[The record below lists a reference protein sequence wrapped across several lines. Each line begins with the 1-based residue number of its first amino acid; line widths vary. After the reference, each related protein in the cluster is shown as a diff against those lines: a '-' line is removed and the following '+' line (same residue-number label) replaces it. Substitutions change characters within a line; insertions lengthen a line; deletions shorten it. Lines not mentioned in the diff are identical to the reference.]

1 MQISKFIPKTCIL
14 PDMKVTTKSE
24 TLTQL
29 VNLLCE
35 KKKIPDS
42 GMALDQIFTREA
54 TESTGIGN
62 GIAVP
67 HARVPGMK
75 GLACALGR
83 VPKGMDFTALDKRP
97 VHLIF
102 LICYPPQDQ
111 TTYLNFV
118 ATVAKLLSDK
128 AHAEQLL
135 KADGVDEIVES
146 LAHAES
152 HDVVQAEYDRKLKTT
167 PDGNAIPDAHAGLV
181 LLARLQLYQEM
192 LAAAKSGKT
201 DIKQRIEQVRSLVEP
216 KVLAHY
222 DRLAKGRAPALV
234 SVEGDTCQGCFMR
247 LPSKFVQKVREDR
260 QHIYSCP
267 NCSRYIYVV

>member
-1 MQISKFIPKTCIL
+1 MQINKFIPKACIL
-14 PDMKVTTKSE
+14 PEMTAKTKSDALKE
-24 TLTQL
+24 L

-35 KKKIPDS
+35 KKKIPDAS
-42 GMALDQIFTREA
+42 MALDQIFTREA

-83 VPKGMDFTALDKRP
+83 IPKGMDFTALDKKP
-97 VHLIF
+97 VHFIF

-118 ATVAKLLSDK
+118 ATIAKLLSDRD
-128 AHAEQLL
+128 HLGQML
-135 KADGVDEIVES
+135 KAESVEEIVACIE
-146 LAHAES
+146 AADAR
-152 HDVVQAEYDRKLKTT
+152 DVVQEEFDRKLKTA
-167 PDGNAIPDAHAGLV
+167 PDDNAIPDAHAGLV
-181 LLARLQLYQEM
+181 MLARLQLYQEM
-192 LAAAKSGKT
+192 LAATKTGKT
-201 DIKQRIEQVRSLVEP
+201 EIKQRIEQVRGLIDP

-222 DRLAKGRAPALV
+222 DRLAKSRAPALV

-260 QHIYSCP
+260 ANIYTCS

>member
-1 MQISKFIPKTCIL
+1 MEISKYISKSCIVPEL
-14 PDMKVTTKSE
+14 QSTTKSDALKE
-24 TLTQL
+24 L
-29 VNLLCE
+29 VQILCD
-35 KKKIPDS
+35 KKKIPDA

-54 TESTGIGN
+54 TESTGIGH

-75 GLACALGR
+75 GLSCALGR
-83 VPKGMDFTALDKRP
+83 IPKGMEFMALDKRP

-102 LICYPPQDQ
+102 LICYPPQEQ
-111 TTYLNFV
+111 TAYLNFV

-128 AHAEQLL
+128 AHVEKLL
-135 KADGVDEIVES
+135 KADGVDELVAS
-146 LAHAES
+146 LEAADK
-152 HDVVQAEYDRKLKTT
+152 HDVVQEEFDRKLKTA
-167 PDGNAIPDAHAGLV
+167 PEGGSIPDAHAGLV

-192 LAAAKSGKT
+192 LGAAKSGKT
-201 DIKQRIEQVRSLVEP
+201 EIKQRIEQVRGLVDP
-216 KVLAHY
+216 KVLSHY
-222 DRLAKGRAPALV
+222 DRLTKGRAPALV

>member
-1 MQISKFIPKTCIL
+1 MKAASKS
-14 PDMKVTTKSE
+14 DA
-24 TLTQL
+24 LTQL
-29 VNLLCE
+29 VEVLCE
-35 KKKIPDS
+35 KKKIPDA

-83 VPKGMDFTALDKRP
+83 VPKGMDFMALDKRP

-102 LICYPPQDQ
+102 LICYPPQEQ

-128 AHAEQLL
+128 AHTEKLL
-135 KADGVDEIVES
+135 VAKDIDEIVAS
-146 LAHAES
+146 LTHAES
-152 HDVVQAEYDRKLKTT
+152 HDVVQEEYNRKLKTA

-201 DIKQRIEQVRSLVEP
+201 DIKQRIEQVRGLIDP

>member
-1 MQISKFIPKTCIL
+1 MQISKFIAKSCVL
-14 PDMKVTTKSE
+14 PDMKAPSKSDA
-24 TLTQL
+24 LTQL
-29 VNLLCE
+29 VNLLCD
-35 KKKIPDS
+35 KKKIPDA

-75 GLACALGR
+75 GLSCALGR
-83 VPKGMDFTALDKRP
+83 IPKGMDFMALDKRP

-102 LICYPPQDQ
+102 LICYPPQEQ

-118 ATVAKLLSDK
+118 ATVAKMLSDK
-128 AHAEQLL
+128 KQIELML
-135 KADGVDEIVES
+135 KAEGAEDIIACLERADE
-146 LAHAES
+146 
-152 HDVVQAEYDRKLKTT
+152 HDVVQEEYDRKLKTA
-167 PDGNAIPDAHAGLV
+167 PEDGAMPDAHAGLV

-201 DIKQRIEQVRSLVEP
+201 DIKQRIEQVRSLVDP
-216 KVLAHY
+216 KTLAHY